1 MTLPQSR
8 EKGNLFI
15 LTSFIRG
22 VFDNDGTYSNY
33 SDVLVLNKNRYPSLS
48 TMDTF
53 DFLNDIFDSTGRIT
67 YDDVEGRINT
77 NLKLYSYKPIPIP
90 NECSVTTTTAP
101 VYELGVVDTAGQKV
115 AVNDTLT
122 DLCYSLKTVSSYYS
136 SVQDYLIALEKYT
149 VDTAS
154 FVKARIDHRVWE
166 KNNADGTAE
175 PIIPTSI
182 PVHPIPPRTPAIPC
196 CGPPSPCCGKRF
208 VDLAVDSDE
217 FDVEIQRCVDKLTR
231 NISDEVIRIQKE
243 KSHREAQ
250 VACALQRAL
259 PEGPGGRGPQAA
271 EKNITPPAPTP
282 APVPTSTTAVLRAQQ
297 QNIPSAQ
304 LVKQQILKKIII
316 TILVLI
322 VLLILNFALLGVT
335 A

>member
-1 MTLPQSR
+1 MTLPSGK
-8 EKGNLFI
+8 EKGNLFV

-48 TMDTF
+48 TMDTYDYF
-53 DFLNDIFDSTGRIT
+53 NDIFDKNGRIT

-77 NLKLYSYKPIPIP
+77 DLKMYSYQPIPIP
-90 NECSVTTTTAP
+90 NECSVPTTTAP
-101 VYELGVVDTAGQKV
+101 IYELGVVDTAGQKV

-122 DLCYSLKTVSSYYS
+122 DLCSSLKTVSSYYS

-166 KNNADGTAE
+166 KNNTDGTE

-196 CGPPSPCCGKRF
+196 CGPPAPCCGKRL

-243 KSHREAQ
+243 KPRREAQ
-250 VACALQRAL
+250 VQRAL
-259 PEGPGGRGPQAA
+259 PEGQGGMFPQADK
-271 EKNITPPAPTP
+271 KNVTPPALAPTP
-282 APVPTSTTAVLRAQQ
+282 VPVPAPPTPPTPTIAVLKAQ

-322 VLLILNFALLGVT
+322 VLLILNFALLK
-335 A
+335 